1 MTTTSAPLIAPE
13 QGLII
18 ANCSRRKLPTS
29 APVPAW
35 ELYQGACVPQLRA
48 QFADDPAHRARVRIL
63 SAEHGLLHP
72 DDLIRDYDRRLE
84 TAAEAV
90 GLHERTV
97 SARLDAEF
105 DTAPTLRHVLII
117 VEPLYLLALQRLYDH
132 LDRLAQ
138 IVIIP
143 DPRAWQDGLTVLRQW
158 GWA

>member
-1 MTTTSAPLIAPE
+1 MTTPTPAITPE

-18 ANCSRRKLPTS
+18 VSCSRNKLVTS

-48 QFADDPAHRARVRIL
+48 QFANAPEHRARVRIL
-63 SAEHGLLHP
+63 SAKHGLLHP
-72 DDLIRDYDRRLE
+72 DDPIETYDRRLQ

-90 GLHERTV
+90 DLHERIV

-132 LDRLAQ
+132 LDRLTQ

-143 DPRAWQDGLTVLRQW
+143 NPRAWPEGLAVLRHW